1 MMERFIWGDTWL
13 MDRES
18 RTFIGQDN
26 CEEVLRILNSHD
38 DLVAALKLARNQWL
52 DSIDGHDLSDYQQE
66 ALQQIDAALA
76 KAEGGK

>member
-1 MMERFIWGDTWL
+1 MCGDTWL

-26 CEEVLRILNSHD
+26 CDEVLRILNSHD
-38 DLVAALKLARNQWL
+38 DLVAALKRIKDKVQRCVRN
-52 DSIDGHDLSDYQQE
+52 DSLCPLSGDRMLNE
-66 ALQQIDAALA
+66 INAALA